1 MPPPQSRSRALS
13 AGGYTV
19 AAAAAAP
26 AYNTPGRATLFVSR
40 SSDGFMVLSVIVLIL
55 TNYLGTVRND
65 SAVVD
70 RGDPSRYMTAASF
83 IPESE
88 SVLIFTTLILTLN

>member
-1 MPPPQSRSRALS
+1 
-13 AGGYTV
+13 
-19 AAAAAAP
+19 
-26 AYNTPGRATLFVSR
+26 
-40 SSDGFMVLSVIVLIL
+40 MVLSVIVLIL

-70 RGDPSRYMTAASF
+70 QGDPSRYMPAASF

-88 SVLIFTTLILTLN
+88 SVLIFTMLILTLN